1 MLDAQHSR
9 ALVALA
15 RLVSVPAPA
24 VPESTPCH
32 APRPCLDAV
41 LDRPDGAIDTLIRR
55 HMLAPL
61 AYRAGL
67 ARFRRDYLASGLL
80 AELRARCLREVGDAL
95 AAERIPVAV
104 IKGAAYA
111 GRIYADPAERPMSD
125 VDLLVPPAL
134 HARAERTL
142 RRLGFWRVGSPR
154 QQSRLHHAVGYKRKG
169 ASIDLHRSIV
179 QPWRSAVDVDALWR
193 RAVPGDDGL
202 WRLDPVDE
210 VVIHLGHVA
219 RHELMVPVINYVDAA
234 RLLGHVDRAAVEER
248 ARAFRLGRGVR
259 AALAMTE
266 AITRDAPGA
275 GHDGP
280 AAGPMT
286 GLAVAHRLLP
296 SVGEVV
302 AYGRVW
308 RPLQVLRKALLV
320 DGPRELVG
328 LAVVAVYDGLAQHF
342 SP

>member
-1 MLDAQHSR
+1 VLDAQQSQ

-15 RLVSVPAPA
+15 RLVAVPALPA
-24 VPESTPCH
+24 MP
-32 APRPCLDAV
+32 AGAV
-41 LDRPDGAIDTLIRR
+41 LDGAAGDALDALIRR

-61 AYRAGL
+61 AYRAGV

-95 AAERIPVAV
+95 AAERIPVAL

-134 HARAERTL
+134 HARAERAL

-179 QPWRSAVDVDALWR
+179 QPWRSRIDVDALWR

-234 RLLGHVDRAAVEER
+234 RLLQHVDRAAVEER

-259 AALAMTE
+259 AALAMTG
-266 AITRDAPGA
+266 AIA
-275 GHDGP
+275 HDGQPEAVP
-280 AAGPMT
+280 AA
-286 GLAVAHRLLP
+286 ARDVARRLLP
-296 SVGEVV
+296 SVEEVC

-308 RPLQVLRKALLV
+308 RPLQCLRKALLV

-328 LAVVAVYDGLAQHF
+328 LAAVAVYDGLAHRLR
-342 SP
+342 P